1 MNLKNWS
8 SLVQQCRPHLSL
20 KVTKVKLKLELSNNR
35 LSEGLE
41 VLAERCPNLTHL
53 NLNGNKIKDLSTVEP
68 LRKLGNLKS
77 LDLFGCEV
85 TNLNDYQEN
94 AFKLLLQL
102 MFLDGYD
109 QDDAEGS
116 VEGLEDDEEEDEDAT
131 AVEGQE
137 GEGAEEE
144 EKGRHE

>member
-1 MNLKNWS
+1 M
-8 SLVQQCRPHLSL
+8 
-20 KVTKVKLKLELSNNR
+20 
-35 LSEGLE
+35 
-41 VLAERCPNLTHL
+41 AERCPNLTYL

-94 AFKLLLQL
+94 VFKLLLQL

-109 QDDAEGS
+109 QDDKEAPNSDAEGS
-116 VEGLEDDEEEDEDAT
+116 VEGLEDDEEEDEDAKE
-131 AVEGQE
+131 VEG
-137 GEGAEEE
+137 
-144 EKGRHE
+144 

>member
-1 MNLKNWS
+1 M
-8 SLVQQCRPHLSL
+8 
-20 KVTKVKLKLELSNNR
+20 TKVKLKLELSNNR

-131 AVEGQE
+131 AVEG
-137 GEGAEEE
+137 
-144 EKGRHE
+144 